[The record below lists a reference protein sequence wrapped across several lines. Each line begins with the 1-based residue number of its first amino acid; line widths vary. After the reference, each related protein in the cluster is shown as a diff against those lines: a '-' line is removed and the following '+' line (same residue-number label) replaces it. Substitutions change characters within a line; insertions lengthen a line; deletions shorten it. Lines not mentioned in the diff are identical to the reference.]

1 MFPRLGLKGTY
12 LCVCLPGSD
21 KVLTFCEVHVR
32 GEELSPDED
41 GYDPWGISNQGKPR
55 PDQLPIGASRKMWS
69 NIANHKKNLQYLVSC

>member
-1 MFPRLGLKGTY
+1 MFSRLGLKGTY

-41 GYDPWGISNQGKPR
+41 GY
-55 PDQLPIGASRKMWS
+55 GAGTGDTNYGDDREYRE
-69 NIANHKKNLQYLVSC
+69 AN